1 MARLRPSVVAVV
13 VAVVLCAVLPTLQRD
28 GTSAGAEKSAAT
40 VGAASASLTRTKTPA
55 RGPTSSFPPASLLF
69 ASFLALFVTRLK
81 FAVLIGRHSRR
92 LGDAG
97 DSWRALLRGAP
108 PTLR

>member
-13 VAVVLCAVLPTLQRD
+13 IAVVLCVVLPTLQRD
-28 GTSAGAEKSAAT
+28 GTSAGGENSA
-40 VGAASASLTRTKTPA
+40 VGAASVSLTRATTPA
-55 RGPTSSFPPASLLF
+55 RLPTSSVPPASLLF
-69 ASFLALFVTRLK
+69 AGFLALFVTRIA
-81 FAVLIGRHSRR
+81 FPVLVGRHSRR

-97 DSWRALLRGAP
+97 DAWRALLRGAP